1 MERDHPACYQC
12 LWWYGGAL
20 VCNCLPWK
28 SRTNTCTVPSE
39 SPCLKTIS
47 KCKNASFSL
56 LKLRFPACTSSWI
69 LHKGTNKNIAC
80 LLTMLLLFFFRK
92 FEHVFHIND
101 RWLCIR
107 KKKKSQHF
115 SKHQY
120 IWQSVLLTFFLYFQ
134 FYFKQQRWH
143 FKTEYVFFLLLL
155 FFCHIAL

>member
-28 SRTNTCTVPSE
+28 SRTNTCTVRSE

-56 LKLRFPACTSSWI
+56 LKVRFPACTSSWI

-107 KKKKSQHF
+107 KKKSQHF

-134 FYFKQQRWH
+134 FHFKQQRWH

-155 FFCHIAL
+155 FFYHIAL